1 MQLPRG
7 TFRTLKR
14 GISLEEL
21 ADELKNERFSGS
33 CTITRDKCEIVMVF
47 RNGSLI
53 LARYDDRE
61 GNAAWERIKGIGT
74 DTVDAALSSLT
85 EAQLGLALEFNSN
98 ARIQRGTLRERQEPV
113 ISLKSVETK
122 KADITADKGIPTS
135 NTQRSR
141 QEKPPSLTYEKEVIR
156 KNIPPKSDNIPQ
168 KKEVAITE
176 KIPEETDASIPEL
189 PGEEQSSSCQGLEAL
204 DSMDIE
210 SMTQKIRN
218 NCIVMIEKL
227 HLEHL
232 IETKKGEGGR

>member
-14 GISLEEL
+14 GISLDEL
-21 ADELKNERFSGS
+21 AYELKNERFSGS
-33 CTITRDKCEIVMVF
+33 CTITRDKSEIVMVF

-53 LARYDDRE
+53 LARYDDME

-74 DTVDAALSSLT
+74 DMVDAALSSLS

-98 ARIQRGTLRERQEPV
+98 ARIQRATLQERRASV
-113 ISLKSVETK
+113 IPLKSVETK
-122 KADITADKGIPTS
+122 KPDITTDKGIPTS
-135 NTQRSR
+135 NTQKSR

-156 KNIPPKSDNIPQ
+156 KNIPPKSDTIPHQ
-168 KKEVAITE
+168 KEIVITE
-176 KIPEETDASIPEL
+176 KIPEETDASIPNS
-189 PGEEQSSSCQGLEAL
+189 PGEEQSSSCQGLDAL

-210 SMTQKIRN
+210 TMTQKIRN

-232 IETKKGEGGR
+232 IETKKGQGGR

>member
-14 GISLEEL
+14 GISLDDL

-33 CTITRDKCEIVMVF
+33 CTITRDKSEIVMVF

-53 LARYDDRE
+53 LASYGDME
-61 GNAAWERIKGIGT
+61 GNAAWERIQSTGT
-74 DTVDAALSSLT
+74 DPVDAALSSLT

-98 ARIQRGTLRERQEPV
+98 ARIQRITPQERRAPV
-113 ISLKSVETK
+113 NPLKSVETK
-122 KADITADKGIPTS
+122 KPDMTSDKDIRHI
-135 NTQRSR
+135 NTQRR
-141 QEKPPSLTYEKEVIR
+141 REEKPPSLIHEKEVNG
-156 KNIPPKSDNIPQ
+156 KNIPPKSHNIPQ

-176 KIPEETDASIPEL
+176 KVAEETDTSIPKS
-189 PGEEQSSSCQGLEAL
+189 PDEEQSSSCQGLEAL

-232 IETKKGEGGR
+232 IETKKGQGGR